1 MPYGP
6 QAALVECLT
15 PEIWTT
21 PRRQSIKEKRVE
33 DFSVAALDDSGRP
46 LECFPPMHGRR
57 FTGGGAG
64 GDGPPQCLTWGDGA
78 ADIPPPQYFRNM

>member
-46 LECFPPMHGRR
+46 LECFPPMHERR
-57 FTGGGAG
+57 FRGEEQGATV
-64 GDGPPQCLTWGDGA
+64 PL
-78 ADIPPPQYFRNM
+78 NV